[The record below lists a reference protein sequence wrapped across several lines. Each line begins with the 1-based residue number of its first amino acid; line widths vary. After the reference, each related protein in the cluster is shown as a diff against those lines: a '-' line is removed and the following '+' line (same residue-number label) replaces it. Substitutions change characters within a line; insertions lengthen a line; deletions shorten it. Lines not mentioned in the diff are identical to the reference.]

1 MAIDFPNSP
10 TNGQTFTSG
19 TKTWIYSLA
28 DTKWYSGGGLVGPTG
43 PTGPTG
49 VTGVTGVTGPTGAAG
64 TTTSDTAPVSPQAG
78 ALWFKSDTAQ
88 TFIYYNDGT
97 SSQWVEIGAVS
108 QNTVA
113 DILTTTNATLAATQ
127 ASIEI
132 GVIMG
137 AY

>member
-1 MAIDFPNSP
+1 
-10 TNGQTFTSG
+10 
-19 TKTWIYSLA
+19 
-28 DTKWYSGGGLVGPTG
+28 VGPT
-43 PTGPTG
+43 
-49 VTGVTGVTGPTGAAG
+49 
-64 TTTSDTAPVSPQAG
+64 AG

-88 TFIYYNDGT
+88 TFIYYSDGT